1 MSIIRQL
8 YGLQDVNERLSAD
21 KNYRAVAVHNP
32 DLIVGLELEIER
44 WPTPP
49 EDCRH
54 RGFTFT
60 SDGSLRNSGV
70 EAITKPT
77 KLKNIPNLLKSFF
90 THFEVTEDNYSD
102 RCSIHVHVNCQDLSV
117 EQVRTI
123 CLLYQAVERILF
135 NFVDDSRRG
144 NIFCV
149 PWCESGVADRFV
161 PRFLDDPV
169 STIRIWQK
177 YSALN
182 LLPLRELGTIE
193 FRHLEGTCDLGK
205 IITWLDIISHIFSY
219 ATSVD
224 YQELKTTILKMNT
237 VSNYGEFINTVFGD
251 VAPVLQSTEDFSN
264 CLALG
269 IIDCKLALTENKK
282 SSKKVTT
289 VPQGTVEFEPLQGR
303 LDTLIAGMNRGHP
316 PNPVSY
322 RSILQNSIISV
333 DDLFDE
339 VPQQEPFH

>member
-1 MSIIRQL
+1 MSTIRQL
-8 YGLQDVNERLSAD
+8 YGLQDVNERLLAD

-219 ATSVD
+219 ATSD
-224 YQELKTTILKMNT
+224 
-237 VSNYGEFINTVFGD
+237 
-251 VAPVLQSTEDFSN
+251 
-264 CLALG
+264 
-269 IIDCKLALTENKK
+269 
-282 SSKKVTT
+282 
-289 VPQGTVEFEPLQGR
+289 
-303 LDTLIAGMNRGHP
+303 
-316 PNPVSY
+316 
-322 RSILQNSIISV
+322 
-333 DDLFDE
+333 
-339 VPQQEPFH
+339 